1 MEFRDD
7 LLIINVYT
15 LPSVSFK
22 MVDHEPKTNTCNKSY
37 NPKKVLCSLEV
48 CVRIELTCESRTV
61 RLFLFHIELAL
72 PLLVASPST
81 LVIQFLNP

>member
-22 MVDHEPKTNTCNKSY
+22 MVDHEQTHVTKVMAL
-37 NPKKVLCSLEV
+37 KK
-48 CVRIELTCESRTV
+48 
-61 RLFLFHIELAL
+61 
-72 PLLVASPST
+72 
-81 LVIQFLNP
+81 

>member
-37 NPKKVLCSLEV
+37 GPKKVMCSLEV
-48 CVRIELTCESRTV
+48 CVRIELTY
-61 RLFLFHIELAL
+61 
-72 PLLVASPST
+72 
-81 LVIQFLNP
+81 